1 MFGLCTEN
9 GDWNAN
15 IMNME
20 IILCIVF
27 LKFSYI

>member
-1 MFGLCTEN
+1 MFVLCIAN
-9 GDWNAN
+9 GDWNAK